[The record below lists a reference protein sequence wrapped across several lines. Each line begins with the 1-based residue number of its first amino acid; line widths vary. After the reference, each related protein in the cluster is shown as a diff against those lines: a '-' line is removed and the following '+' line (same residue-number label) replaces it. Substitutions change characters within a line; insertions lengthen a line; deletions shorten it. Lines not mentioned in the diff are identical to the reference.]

1 MYEIH
6 LSLSVF
12 HPKQLV
18 SNQIES
24 NADCIRSMEDIFL
37 HFDS

>member
-18 SNQIES
+18 SKQIES
-24 NADCIRSMEDIFL
+24 NAACIRYVQGHFL
-37 HFDS
+37 HSNC

>member
-18 SNQIES
+18 SKEVES
-24 NADCIRSMEDIFL
+24 NAACIRYMQGIFP
-37 HFDS
+37 HSDC